1 MDYVIASE
9 VPGRLRV
16 RLVGP
21 VPADDLDAL
30 YRVLGACPAVERANV
45 YPRIGSIAVRY
56 RAADG
61 ARQRVLDHLDAIDAE
76 AIAEARSSCGLEL
89 APRTQS
95 LLMDIAVLV
104 GSYFA
109 RRWFL
114 PKPVAALVTA
124 WRYRGFL
131 AAAVRSLGRARLD
144 VPVLDAAAIGMSFV
158 KRDPRTAGETMLL
171 LNLGETLEEYTRS
184 RSEGA
189 LVNALLDLPETAQL
203 VEGDQEVQV
212 AASDLKPG
220 DCIAVRTGMPV
231 CVDGEVVRGTAMVNQ
246 AALTGEPLAVER
258 GVGDNVFSGTAVED
272 GEIIVRV
279 TADAGETK
287 LRSIVAL
294 VEQAESFK
302 SETQSRMEQLADRI
316 VPWNFLL
323 AGAVALTTRSLV
335 KTSAALMVDYSCAL
349 KLTGSIAVL
358 AAMSQSAQAGFT
370 VKGSKHFEAMAAAD
384 TIVFDKTGTLT
395 EATPNVA
402 CVLAL
407 DGWNR
412 REVLRLAA
420 CLEEHFPHPVARA
433 VVRAAAEKNLRHR
446 ERHAD
451 VEYLVAH
458 GIASSLD
465 GKRVVIGSE
474 HFVVEDEG
482 VSLTEEQKRRVAD
495 ETEGLSPLYL
505 AVDGELIGVIG
516 IEDPLKAGVREA
528 IADLRML
535 GFKRV
540 VMLTG
545 DGERT
550 AARIADAAGVTEYR
564 ANLLPEDKYAFVER
578 LKAEGSKVV
587 MVGDGVNDAPA
598 LSLADVGIAMGQGTA
613 DAERGADRAPER
625 IVQGGHRHQLG
636 AAGGGHRRPHH
647 AADLVAAAQRVHGG
661 AQREE
666 RRDVPR
672 LASGRRRR
680 CERLLEGIADR
691 REAVQRGLVREQVEQ
706 QGALGSREVEV
717 VEPGKLRVPPAAHCG
732 GARRVPVEEAGQ
744 PEVDERHRSLGV
756 DQQVRRP
763 HVAVRHAA
771 ALQVRERVD
780 DLAADGGDR
789 RLVERPPLPE
799 QQAVEG
805 GAGHEALRHEA
816 APAVARV
823 VALAHDA
830 EPAGDGGVRA
840 QRQRLRLVPE
850 GVAVEGPLLGFDQLE
865 GRAAGLAACARGAK
879 ARAEPA
885 LAQHGVEPPCA
896 ERAADEPAVAGRGGE
911 AR

>member
-1 MDYVIASE
+1 M
-9 VPGRLRV
+9 
-16 RLVGP
+16 
-21 VPADDLDAL
+21 
-30 YRVLGACPAVERANV
+30 
-45 YPRIGSIAVRY
+45 
-56 RAADG
+56 
-61 ARQRVLDHLDAIDAE
+61 
-76 AIAEARSSCGLEL
+76 
-89 APRTQS
+89 
-95 LLMDIAVLV
+95 
-104 GSYFA
+104 
-109 RRWFL
+109 
-114 PKPVAALVTA
+114 
-124 WRYRGFL
+124 
-131 AAAVRSLGRARLD
+131 
-144 VPVLDAAAIGMSFV
+144 
-158 KRDPRTAGETMLL
+158 
-171 LNLGETLEEYTRS
+171 
-184 RSEGA
+184 
-189 LVNALLDLPETAQL
+189 
-203 VEGDQEVQV
+203 
-212 AASDLKPG
+212 
-220 DCIAVRTGMPV
+220 
-231 CVDGEVVRGTAMVNQ
+231 
-246 AALTGEPLAVER
+246 
-258 GVGDNVFSGTAVED
+258 FSGTAVED

-613 DAERGADRAPER
+613 VAKEVAD
-625 IVQGGHRHQLG
+625 ITLTGGHLSALVTLRTLSAG
-636 AAGGGHRRPHH
+636 LTARLNASFKEVIAINSALLAAGIGGLITPQTSSLLHN
-647 AADLVAAAQRVHGG
+647 
-661 AQREE
+661 
-666 RRDVPR
+666 
-672 LASGRRRR
+672 AST
-680 CERLLEGIADR
+680 
-691 REAVQRGLVREQVEQ
+691 
-706 QGALGSREVEV
+706 
-717 VEPGKLRVPPAAHCG
+717 
-732 GARRVPVEEAGQ
+732 
-744 PEVDERHRSLGV
+744 
-756 DQQVRRP
+756 
-763 HVAVRHAA
+763 
-771 ALQVRERVD
+771 
-780 DLAADGGDR
+780 
-789 RLVERPPLPE
+789 
-799 QQAVEG
+799 
-805 GAGHEALRHEA
+805 
-816 APAVARV
+816 
-823 VALAHDA
+823 VALSVRN
-830 EPAGDGGVRA
+830 GGTYRA
-840 QRQRLRLVPE
+840 
-850 GVAVEGPLLGFDQLE
+850 
-865 GRAAGLAACARGAK
+865 
-879 ARAEPA
+879 
-885 LAQHGVEPPCA
+885 
-896 ERAADEPAVAGRGGE
+896 
-911 AR
+911 

>member
-1 MDYVIASE
+1 M
-9 VPGRLRV
+9 
-16 RLVGP
+16 
-21 VPADDLDAL
+21 
-30 YRVLGACPAVERANV
+30 
-45 YPRIGSIAVRY
+45 
-56 RAADG
+56 
-61 ARQRVLDHLDAIDAE
+61 
-76 AIAEARSSCGLEL
+76 
-89 APRTQS
+89 
-95 LLMDIAVLV
+95 M
-104 GSYFA
+104 
-109 RRWFL
+109 
-114 PKPVAALVTA
+114 
-124 WRYRGFL
+124 
-131 AAAVRSLGRARLD
+131 
-144 VPVLDAAAIGMSFV
+144 
-158 KRDPRTAGETMLL
+158 
-171 LNLGETLEEYTRS
+171 
-184 RSEGA
+184 
-189 LVNALLDLPETAQL
+189 
-203 VEGDQEVQV
+203 
-212 AASDLKPG
+212 
-220 DCIAVRTGMPV
+220 
-231 CVDGEVVRGTAMVNQ
+231 

-613 DAERGADRAPER
+613 VAKEVAD
-625 IVQGGHRHQLG
+625 ITLTGGHLSALVTLRTLSAG
-636 AAGGGHRRPHH
+636 LTARLNASFKEVIAINSALLAAGIGGLITPQTSSLLHN
-647 AADLVAAAQRVHGG
+647 
-661 AQREE
+661 
-666 RRDVPR
+666 
-672 LASGRRRR
+672 AST
-680 CERLLEGIADR
+680 
-691 REAVQRGLVREQVEQ
+691 
-706 QGALGSREVEV
+706 
-717 VEPGKLRVPPAAHCG
+717 
-732 GARRVPVEEAGQ
+732 
-744 PEVDERHRSLGV
+744 
-756 DQQVRRP
+756 
-763 HVAVRHAA
+763 
-771 ALQVRERVD
+771 
-780 DLAADGGDR
+780 
-789 RLVERPPLPE
+789 
-799 QQAVEG
+799 
-805 GAGHEALRHEA
+805 
-816 APAVARV
+816 
-823 VALAHDA
+823 VALSVRN
-830 EPAGDGGVRA
+830 GGTYRA
-840 QRQRLRLVPE
+840 
-850 GVAVEGPLLGFDQLE
+850 
-865 GRAAGLAACARGAK
+865 
-879 ARAEPA
+879 
-885 LAQHGVEPPCA
+885 
-896 ERAADEPAVAGRGGE
+896 
-911 AR
+911 